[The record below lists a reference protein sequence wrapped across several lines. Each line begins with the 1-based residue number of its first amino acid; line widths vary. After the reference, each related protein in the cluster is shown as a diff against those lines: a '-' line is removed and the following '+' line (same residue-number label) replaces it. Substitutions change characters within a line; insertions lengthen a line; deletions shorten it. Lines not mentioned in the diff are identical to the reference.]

1 MKNIA
6 LILFLSALL
15 FSGCVKDEFVSPNGN
30 VPEGEPALV
39 SLKMGMAAMGSRAR
53 TRVVPDDVE
62 NKIENLHVLI
72 FDAQDNIVTN
82 QRHEGLNV
90 SGSSPLSLD
99 VKTYSGSGMRICIVA
114 NTHDAAMGEQLTAV
128 NTYQRLR
135 DIVVTAEDLDFGLN
149 KTRPLMMTDM
159 KENVVIHSGQ
169 NSAKID
175 MQLHFM
181 TAKLTLIV
189 KDATP
194 AGQKV
199 TILGWDVVDA
209 PKRNFVFHRE
219 KTPSDSGDA
228 VTVSEPGHWLT
239 TGADYPFETETTE
252 PDGKKTLTQG
262 LYLFENR
269 RGGRVNRG
277 LPIDQYPD
285 MAYTDTDHRGKG
297 WFKPERATAVL
308 IRAMHETSVGT
319 RQIKAYIY
327 LGSDNHGNYD
337 IERGNHYTFT
347 VTVKGLDD
355 IAVDSSIEYENGDFA
370 VDHGDNLTMDS
381 HPDFRPMRI
390 HAPKGVVTMEIQDEA
405 GRTYKDPGFT
415 ATWLKISPLNLMF
428 HQVKQTGEDAKWQQ
442 DANPTSGFVRG
453 RYIPHTSVRKTL
465 SDAQKWWTAYSD
477 ISVKD
482 DDDNEMAFADATYR
496 MCYKITCI
504 PFDNAAAV
512 TNHTLYVY
520 ADEFLQARGNPRKA
534 KVRFTFYKDGN
545 LHTPNPEIRIFDIS
559 QDGYIEVFDSNNSDA
574 GLTILKEDGTPSD
587 IKELFVFENTEEAGL
602 ALNPG
607 IDPDLQRIGPM
618 QAGFY
623 EYTLYGD
630 DIMGADRKPDCYR
643 NGKFQTANAVYVDVQ
658 RGVNSEPLGFG
669 KEKDS
674 YRPMYGNNKTGDKE
688 PKPIPAYTGTNSGAP
703 YYYPDARG
711 LIYHPIYKSSAAR
724 YCHEKNRDVNGDG
737 IIDESEAHW
746 YMPAAEQLL
755 MAWIGGL
762 QDNFNL
768 DSRYWSVSEMY
779 ADANHYFE
787 FMGGGSHYE
796 FDHNRYS
803 VRCVREL

>member
-6 LILFLSALL
+6 LILFLSTLL

-39 SLKMGMAAMGSRAR
+39 SLKMGMTAMGSRAR

-82 QRHEGLNV
+82 QRHEGLNA

-169 NSAKID
+169 NSGKID

-308 IRAMHETSVGT
+308 IRAMHETSAGT

-355 IAVDSSIEYENGDFA
+355 IAVDSSIDYEYGDFA

-390 HAPKGVVTMEIQDEA
+390 HAPKGVVTMEILDEA
-405 GRTYKDPGFT
+405 GRTYNDLGFT
-415 ATWLKISPLNLMF
+415 ATWLKISPLDLMT
-428 HQVKQTGEDAKWQQ
+428 HQVKQTGENAKWQQ
-442 DANPTSGFVRG
+442 DANPTSRFVRG
-453 RYIPHTSVRKTL
+453 RYIPHSSVRKTL

-482 DDDNEMAFADATYR
+482 DDDNEMAFDDATYR
-496 MCYKITCI
+496 MCYKITGI

-520 ADEFLQARGNPRKA
+520 ADEFLQARGNPRRA

-545 LHTPNPEIRIFDIS
+545 QQNLNPEIRIFDIS
-559 QDGYIEVFDSNNSDA
+559 QDGYIEVFDSAVPDA
-574 GLTILKEDGTPSD
+574 GLTVLNENGTLST
-587 IKELFVFENTEEAGL
+587 IKERFVFENTEEVSL
-602 ALNPG
+602 ALYPG
-607 IDPDLQRIGPM
+607 MTSSFQKTDYM
-618 QAGFY
+618 QWGFNGVQ
-623 EYTLYGD
+623 LYD
-630 DIMGADRKPDCYR
+630 KPDKFR
-643 NGKFQTANAVYVDVQ
+643 NGNLLTVNAVYTDVQ
-658 RGVNSEPLGFG
+658 RNVNHEPTGFG
-669 KEKDS
+669 KGVDT
-674 YRPMYGNNKTGDKE
+674 YRPMYGNNRTGGPDAL
-688 PKPIPAYTGTNSGAP
+688 PAYSGIDTGIP
-703 YYYPDARG
+703 YYYPDATG
-711 LIYHPIYKSSAAR
+711 VIYHPIYKSSAAR

-737 IIDESEAHW
+737 VIDEREAKW
-746 YMPAAEQLL
+746 YLPARDQLM
-755 MAWIGGL
+755 MAWIVGL
-762 QDNFNL
+762 NGVFSAID
-768 DSRYWSVSEMY
+768 YWSTTEGNSDRSWYV
-779 ADANHYFE
+779 YFSD
-787 FMGGGSHYE
+787 GNSGYDGSKA
-796 FDHNRYS
+796 RS
-803 VRCVREL
+803 ITKVRCIRNF